1 MAVSTDTLVAMIPV
15 YIEEAPR
22 RTFAMA
28 VDWPGWGRPGRT
40 PEQALEALHEHA
52 DRYASIAAAA
62 GESVPSTGFEVVELV
77 AGDATTEFG
86 APGRIPE
93 LDRRMP
99 DDLNRLVRLWRAGWE
114 RFDLVAT
121 DAPEALTKGPR
132 GGGRDT
138 SKVIEHV
145 LAAEQGYARQIG
157 VKPSGLDMPGL
168 RDALVERVLQRPID
182 TKWPIAYHIRR
193 SAWHVVDHL
202 WEIENRTPTG

>member
-1 MAVSTDTLVAMIPV
+1 MVVSPDTLGGMIPV

-22 RTFAMA
+22 RSFAMA

-40 PEQALEALHEHA
+40 PGQALEALQEHA

-62 GESVPSTGFEVVELV
+62 DESVPSTGFEVVERV
-77 AGDATTEFG
+77 VGDATTEFG
-86 APGRIPE
+86 APGRVPE
-93 LDRRMP
+93 LDRRTP
-99 DDLNRLVRLWRAGWE
+99 DDLDRLVRLWRAGWE
-114 RFDLVAT
+114 RFDRVGA

-145 LAAEQGYARQIG
+145 FGAEQGYARQIG
-157 VKPSGLDMPGL
+157 VRPSGLDMAGL
-168 RDALVERVLQRPID
+168 RHALVERVLQRPID
-182 TKWPIAYHIRR
+182 TKWPVAYLIRR